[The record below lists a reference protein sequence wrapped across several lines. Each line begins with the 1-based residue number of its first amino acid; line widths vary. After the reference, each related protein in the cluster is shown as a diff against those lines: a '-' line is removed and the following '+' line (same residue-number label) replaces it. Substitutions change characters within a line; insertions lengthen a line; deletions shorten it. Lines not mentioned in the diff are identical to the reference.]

1 MTDAIPLPLDEV
13 LDMLL
18 DEFETPSGE
27 AIATFSKQYPQYRA
41 DFLRFAAAWAEEE
54 ALPPPPPLSKG
65 SEERLD
71 ARAQSALQNAL
82 FARSQKN
89 AERKGEAT
97 KSSKSSARASLAQL
111 ARSAGRSLHEVARET
126 RIPLSLMSQLNAKH
140 FIPDSIPDHLA
151 GRLARSLKVGADQ
164 IRVAWT
170 GPPIMQRAMS
180 YMAKGKPE
188 SGPQRD
194 FVAAVRQSNLPDE
207 DKDALLTE
215 K

>member
-1 MTDAIPLPLDEV
+1 MTDATPLPLDEV

-27 AIATFSKQYPQYRA
+27 AIAAFSKQYPHYRA

-54 ALPPPPPLSKG
+54 ALLPSPPLSQE

-89 AERKGEAT
+89 AGRTGEAT
-97 KSSKSSARASLAQL
+97 KRNKSAGRADLAHL
-111 ARSAGRSLHEVARET
+111 ARSAGRSLHDVARET
-126 RIPLSLMSQLNAKH
+126 RIPLSFMSQLNAKH
-140 FIPDSIPDHLA
+140 FIPDTIPGHIA
-151 GRLARSLKVGADQ
+151 GRLARSLKVGVDQ
-164 IRVAWT
+164 IRAAWT
-170 GPPIMQRAMS
+170 GPPIMKRAMS
-180 YMAKGKPE
+180 YMAKDKPE

-194 FVAAVRQSNLPDE
+194 FVAAVRQSNLSDE

-215 K
+215 N